1 MHRQRIKVNLRQ
13 ILSANLYY
21 PDRSFFTVLYRLCTP
36 FVELFSLPARNYAHL
51 GCTRSMLN

>member
-21 PDRSFFTVLYRLCTP
+21 PDRSFFLQFFIAFAPLLSNYSRFLRETTP
-36 FVELFSLPARNYAHL
+36 IL
-51 GCTRSMLN
+51 GAPGQR

>member
-21 PDRSFFTVLYRLCTP
+21 PDRFFFLQFFIAFAPLLSNYSRFLRETTP
-36 FVELFSLPARNYAHL
+36 IL
-51 GCTRSMLN
+51 GAPGQR